1 MELNAGTLFQEEE
14 KINKMKEQFERV
26 IIEKDRQIK
35 SLEEGQENMAGIM
48 ENFINELN
56 LKENHIKEI
65 NETLIV
71 RDRELAE
78 IKKSL
83 SDFSAQKD
91 SEKKDLAAHYESK
104 LAEFAKEIEK
114 TEEKYN
120 HLLKEKENEF
130 LKLLTEN
137 ENLIREIESW
147 EEKYAG
153 IHSEYQLLREELE
166 ELKIKTEGRIN
177 EWKDILDARNFEITN
192 LHADVAGLKNLLEK
206 LENENKELTLKLS
219 ESSSLKHQWDVLKAE
234 KDNIEQLYLS
244 IQSNYN
250 SLNTQLTSVM
260 DENSKLKSELDELKS
275 QTKTYKRTDEE
286 ERFIRK
292 LFRQI
297 DLLNS
302 EKLSLLEEKE
312 KMADQLLKM
321 NEILENLSQ
330 NIDSQQVDTKH
341 LNDHRKNVI
350 LATQNKSSGEG
361 LKEKINE
368 LLYEI
373 DKCIQLLG

>member
-1 MELNAGTLFQEEE
+1 M
-14 KINKMKEQFERV
+14 
-26 IIEKDRQIK
+26 
-35 SLEEGQENMAGIM
+35 S
-48 ENFINELN
+48 
-56 LKENHIKEI
+56 
-65 NETLIV
+65 
-71 RDRELAE
+71 E

-83 SDFSAQKD
+83 SDFSVLKE
-91 SEKKDLAAHYESK
+91 SEKKDLVAQYESK
-104 LAEFAKEIEK
+104 LSEFRKEIEK

-120 HLLKEKENEF
+120 NLLKEKENEF

-137 ENLIREIESW
+137 ENLIRETESW
-147 EEKYAG
+147 EEKYEG
-153 IHSEYQLLREELE
+153 IRSEHELLRAELE
-166 ELKIKTEGRIN
+166 ELKIKTEGRIK
-177 EWKDILDARNFEITN
+177 EWKDILEAKNFEITN
-192 LHADVAGLKNLLEK
+192 LLADVAGLKNLLEK
-206 LENENKELTLKLS
+206 SENENKELTEKLS
-219 ESSSLKHQWDVLKAE
+219 EFSSVQHQWELLKAE
-234 KDNIEQLYLS
+234 KENFEQLYLG
-244 IQSNYN
+244 IQSDYTT
-250 SLNTQLTSVM
+250 LNTQFTAVL
-260 DENSKLKSELDELKS
+260 DENAKLKSELDELKN
-275 QTKTYKRTDEE
+275 QTTTHKRTEE
-286 ERFIRK
+286 EEKFIRK

-330 NIDSQQVDTKH
+330 NIDIQQVDTKH

-350 LATQNKSSGEG
+350 LATQNKSSSEG